1 MNILVVIILGVLLL
15 SLFSGYKNGFLKT
28 VFSLVSWIVVLVIC
42 NVATPMVTDML
53 IESTDIETVI
63 QAALDTKIDELLT
76 NAMNETGFSELPDV
90 LPEGM
95 DFKVPEELQAAL
107 PEELRNILLNGKNS
121 INEGAFVDTAKIAE
135 NAVGVISLLLVMVF
149 ARVAIMIVYVVLG
162 IASKLP
168 LIGPLDKLLGL
179 ACGAGKGVIW
189 SWVIL
194 TVVSV
199 LALTGTNTEWA
210 GYIADSQIL
219 TWLQDN
225 NVILNVLIQ

>member
-135 NAVGVISLLLVMVF
+135 SAVGVISLLLVMVF

>member
-90 LPEGM
+90 LPEGL
-95 DFKVPEELQAAL
+95 DFKIPEELQAAL
-107 PEELRNILLNGKNS
+107 PEELRNIMLNGKNS

-135 NAVGVISLLLVMVF
+135 SAVGVISLLLVMVF